1 MRRRTIRTV
10 SQGLNPIPPLQKAAA
25 IKAKTKTPGA
35 KAAPGATCSV
45 VRPRE
50 DMRPTRRCGL
60 GPGHGVHGR
69 EGAVGHGDVD
79 FPDWAID
86 FGGTRGSFEA
96 IGKQEAFEGDAVGP
110 DTFEGHDI
118 FSL

>member
-35 KAAPGATCSV
+35 KAAPGAPCSV

-50 DMRPTRRCGL
+50 EMRPTRRCGL

-69 EGAVGHGDVD
+69 EGAVGHGDVY
-79 FPDWAID
+79 FPEWAID
-86 FGGTRGSFEA
+86 FGGTRGGFGAVVQREA
-96 IGKQEAFEGDAVGP
+96 AEARSVG
-110 DTFEGHDI
+110 
-118 FSL
+118 